1 LLLSPEKDEAVE
13 PNGNPQPPP
22 DPAVDD
28 GGSLASGGPHDDAS
42 DDFCVVEGRGGQLT
56 LPRCDAASGFGGDD
70 AMPPMR
76 LTPTAAQQNNN
87 PFAILRTTLSGTET
101 TPLPIHPRPANTL
114 REIVEDGFNEMF
126 GDITNCPA
134 DDTRFRL
141 RAIFRE
147 GAQLV
152 DSMVNKIQGEA
163 VRLTTIE
170 ARLDSI
176 DSWLDLVLQCLPRP
190 LHGFLDQLV
199 ALEHA
204 GESLQEARPIDELK
218 PEFCQGLDDIHLRV
232 DNILTRMGT
241 HVPS

>member
-1 LLLSPEKDEAVE
+1 
-13 PNGNPQPPP
+13 
-22 DPAVDD
+22 
-28 GGSLASGGPHDDAS
+28 
-42 DDFCVVEGRGGQLT
+42 
-56 LPRCDAASGFGGDD
+56 
-70 AMPPMR
+70 
-76 LTPTAAQQNNN
+76 
-87 PFAILRTTLSGTET
+87 
-101 TPLPIHPRPANTL
+101 
-114 REIVEDGFNEMF
+114 MF

-152 DSMVNKIQGEA
+152 DSIINEIQGEA

-176 DSWLDLVLQCLPRP
+176 ESRLDLVLQCLPRP
-190 LHGFLDQLV
+190 LDEFSDRLV

-204 GESLQEARPIDELK
+204 GESLQEVRPIDELK
-218 PEFCQGLDDIHLRV
+218 PEFCQELDVVHLRV